1 MNVALPTQQPPKTAI
16 LYTLE
21 DIFFAC
27 ACVRSLVLLVL
38 LLLYFF
44 FSMVKKAKQE
54 FRIETNSK
62 YNLFQIHSLMLTS
75 VLNFRYTLMNAYQI
89 INFTDVCIDL
99 IILIALFPLEE
110 LEELAPFALL
120 FGWFVFRLRLRGVT

>member
-1 MNVALPTQQPPKTAI
+1 
-16 LYTLE
+16 
-21 DIFFAC
+21 
-27 ACVRSLVLLVL
+27 
-38 LLLYFF
+38 
-44 FSMVKKAKQE
+44 MVKKAKQE
-54 FRIETNSK
+54 FGIETNSK

-89 INFTDVCIDL
+89 INFADVCIDL

-120 FGWFVFRLRLRGVT
+120 FGWFVFRLRFRGVT